1 MHGITRVLPDLGLQ
15 TRVSDLDKKEL
26 IKLPSLEE
34 VKNALFSIDS
44 NKTPG
49 SDGFGAGFFKTYWHL

>member
-1 MHGITRVLPDLGLQ
+1 
-15 TRVSDLDKKEL
+15 LD
-26 IKLPSLEE
+26 E

-49 SDGFGAGFFKTYWHL
+49 PDGFGAGFFKNYWNIVTKDMSNCILNFFTNGKLLKKLIIPS